1 MGDRLAMVAFPWLVY
16 ESTGSALST
25 GVVFALYTLPY
36 ILFGTLAGVFIDRLN
51 KRTVMVV
58 ADMVRAGLVILVPV
72 AASHSLPLVYV
83 LSFAMA
89 TAAVF
94 FEPSKLAVLPDIVE
108 PRGLMRANS
117 LMATG
122 ENLTEIIGYTL
133 AGFALA
139 VVSTTSAF
147 RIDSASFVVSAIALV
162 LMRYHAPVRDASA
175 RVATS
180 FWRELRE
187 GLTFIRRHRGLMVN
201 TIMIVASMA
210 GIGAS
215 YPLTFFL
222 AIKVLDGGTKA
233 FGVFEAVLAVG
244 YLAGSVALATVATRV
259 RKGYAMTIG
268 LIAMGLCLAMVALAG
283 GVWQACIPFAVLGI
297 ANSFALIAVDTY
309 LQQAV
314 PQELRGR
321 VFGVRF
327 TLAQGTYAV
336 SVLVGGALAGVFD
349 VRALFVVAGALIALP
364 AVAGLF
370 VRDIRDA

>member
-1 MGDRLAMVAFPWLVY
+1 
-16 ESTGSALST
+16 
-25 GVVFALYTLPY
+25 
-36 ILFGTLAGVFIDRLN
+36 
-51 KRTVMVV
+51 
-58 ADMVRAGLVILVPV
+58 
-72 AASHSLPLVYV
+72 
-83 LSFAMA
+83 
-89 TAAVF
+89 
-94 FEPSKLAVLPDIVE
+94 
-108 PRGLMRANS
+108 MR
-117 LMATG
+117 
-122 ENLTEIIGYTL
+122 E
-133 AGFALA
+133 
-139 VVSTTSAF
+139 
-147 RIDSASFVVSAIALV
+147 
-162 LMRYHAPVRDASA
+162 ASA
-175 RVATS
+175 KVATS

-268 LIAMGLCLAMVALAG
+268 LIAMGLCLAIVALAG

-309 LQQAV
+309 LQEAV
-314 PQELRGR
+314 PQELSGR

-349 VRALFVVAGALIALP
+349 VRALFVVAGVSHS
-364 AVAGLF
+364 VACGRGLF
-370 VRDIRDA
+370 VRDIRERSRHSGLQPGLRRLPAGRAEGGRLASPCALSGGDSLSGAAEGRALPRGSRTRKDPWTRRPTQ